1 MSKTPPAL
9 RRIQHVGLK
18 VHDLDEAVAFYRD
31 VMGLRVSDRYEPG
44 DNPHSPWG
52 ICFMRCGEGHHEV
65 SLIAYPKEAGLA
77 PKEGDMRA
85 PEVGLHHVAFEV
97 GSKEELEAWAA
108 HVRSKGIKLVAG
120 PLVHSPTHPEG
131 GRRPGREPRLLF
143 SRPVRKRHRDFLRH
157 GQNRRALQPG
167 GRGLVPRQ
175 ARARRIPAR
184 RCGPAP
190 RMAARRLEHGER
202 KREIRQP
209 FWVMRQ

>member
-77 PKEGDMRA
+77 PREGDMRA

-97 GSKEELEAWAA
+97 GSKLEAWAA
-108 HVRSKGIKLVAG
+108 HVRSKGIKLGGAAR
-120 PLVHSPTHPEG
+120 PQPHAPR
-131 GRRPGREPRLLF
+131 GRRHPGREPRLLF
-143 SRPVRKRHRDFLRH
+143 SRSVRKRHRDFLRH
-157 GQNRRALQPG
+157 GQD
-167 GRGLVPRQ
+167 
-175 ARARRIPAR
+175 
-184 RCGPAP
+184 
-190 RMAARRLEHGER
+190 
-202 KREIRQP
+202 
-209 FWVMRQ
+209 